1 MDAAT
6 AAAMSDPDRNKWFRR
21 RWSEPP
27 QSPARTTS
35 PGQPTGPVELTGYA
49 LLEQWRRT
57 KEQAD
62 AHEDHKTVEGLVR
75 P

>member
-27 QSPARTTS
+27 DVAECRQPRT
-35 PGQPTGPVELTGYA
+35 PEPNQDVEQIGAA
-49 LLEQWRRT
+49 LREQWRGER
-57 KEQAD
+57 KALRR
-62 AHEDHKTVEGLVR
+62 GSR
-75 P
+75 